1 MKDIYQEIVQELSQG
16 REIILAT
23 IIRQKGSAPRT
34 QGTQFLIRPD
44 GTFIG
49 TIGGGRLE
57 ADVLTAAPKVFS
69 ERKNRILY
77 FRLKGEE
84 VAETEMICGG
94 EVDIYLELFSGKN
107 PFDLDLFQKV
117 LESRE
122 NGRPV
127 LLATLVEDNL
137 SAGRRDRKV
146 LVVPD
151 EDPDLEAY
159 PWISPFGKHLP
170 QVLEGNQ
177 ARLMTALLQGEE
189 KKVFLEP
196 LMAPSCLYIFGAGHI
211 SLYLCT
217 LGKMVGFRVAVF
229 DDRAEFANPQRF
241 PEADEIR
248 VGPFEQLLDDYLFG
262 PNAFIVVVTRGH
274 LHDHQII
281 RKVLTNPPRYIG
293 PGYIGPKYIG
303 MIGSRHKRGVVFKA
317 LREEGFPEDRIH
329 SIHSPIGLDIQAE
342 TPEEIAVSIVAELIQ
357 VRGEGRAKKTKG
369 RLPAL
374 DPLSPMP

>member
-16 REIILAT
+16 REIVLAT

-57 ADVLTAAPKVFS
+57 ADVLTAAPRVFS

-94 EVDIYLELFSGKN
+94 EVDIYLELFSGQN
-107 PFDLDLFQKV
+107 PLDLDLFQKV
-117 LESRE
+117 LEFRE
-122 NGRPV
+122 TGRPG
-127 LLATLVEDNL
+127 LLATLLEDSQ
-137 SAGRRDRKV
+137 SADRRDGKF

-159 PWISPFGKHLP
+159 PWISPFWKHLP

-177 ARLMTALLQGEE
+177 ARFMTAMLQGEE

-196 LMAPSCLYIFGAGHI
+196 LMAPSSLYIFGAGHI

-217 LGKMVGFRVAVF
+217 MGKMVGFRVAVF

-241 PEADEIR
+241 PEADEIQ

-281 RKVLTNPPRYIG
+281 RRVLKSPPR
-293 PGYIGPKYIG
+293 YIG

-317 LREEGFPEDRIH
+317 LKEEGFPEDRIH

-357 VRGEGRAKKTKG
+357 VRGKGRAKKTKG

-374 DPLSPMP
+374 DPLSLEG